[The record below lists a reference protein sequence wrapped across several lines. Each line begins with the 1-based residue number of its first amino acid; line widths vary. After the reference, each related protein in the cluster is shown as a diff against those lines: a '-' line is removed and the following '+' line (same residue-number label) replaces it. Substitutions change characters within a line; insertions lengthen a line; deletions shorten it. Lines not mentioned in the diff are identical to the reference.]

1 MDIFGNRQNI
11 VTDIKEGAIN
21 NLTIQIPRSIVKV
34 GNDIGLVVRVS
45 DKICWITDH
54 YIAKDGTETA
64 NLTEMT
70 NTTGSDANVLKY
82 KIDSNV
88 LSFNYATT
96 EGEELNVNV
105 TVAIIYNRN
114 FYCGGKKNE

>member
-45 DKICWITDH
+45 DKICWIGDH
-54 YIAKDGTETA
+54 HIAKDGTETA
-64 NLTEMT
+64 NLAEMT

-88 LSFNYATT
+88 LSFNYANTK
-96 EGEELNVNV
+96 GEEQNVNV
-105 TVAIIYNRN
+105 TVAIIYHRN
-114 FYCGGKKNE
+114 FD